1 MASELWGT
9 LRFVD
14 MDIFQDLHGRGGET
28 VFNKDLTFIP
38 HIFWLSVQNAR
49 DYINLYGRFYW
60 NADFEL
66 SDGVDLAPVWLF
78 LNHLRILS
86 MKNNFSMLPLIN
98 VNVYT
103 IIHAVGQRKAAD
115 LVFTS
120 ITEELRTSGFGY
132 KWEKAR
138 RGVTSFSGFV
148 HPMMALS
155 PLLI

>member
-14 MDIFQDLHGRGGET
+14 MDIFQDLRGRGGET
-28 VFNKDLTFIP
+28 IFNKDLTFIP

-60 NADFEL
+60 NVAFKL
-66 SDGVDLAPVWLF
+66 SDEVDLAPMWLF

-86 MKNNFSMLPLIN
+86 MKNNFSMLLTI
-98 VNVYT
+98 NVYT
-103 IIHAVGQRKAAD
+103 ILHTVSQRRTAD

-120 ITEELRTSGFGY
+120 MSEELSTSGFGY

-138 RGVTSFSGFV
+138 RGATSFSGFV
-148 HPMMALS
+148 HPMIALS

>member
-14 MDIFQDLHGRGGET
+14 MDIFQDLHGRGGEI
-28 VFNKDLTFIP
+28 VFNKDLTFIS
-38 HIFWLSVQNAR
+38 HTFWLSVQNAR

-60 NADFEL
+60 SASFEL
-66 SDGVDLAPVWLF
+66 SDEVDLAPVWLF

-86 MKNNFSMLPLIN
+86 MKNKFSMSLII
-98 VNVYT
+98 NVYT
-103 IIHAVGQRKAAD
+103 IIHAVGQHRAAE

-120 ITEELRTSGFGY
+120 ITEELSTSGFGY
-132 KWEKAR
+132 KWERAR

-148 HPMMALS
+148 HPMIARS
-155 PLLI
+155 PLLV